1 MNLADHPN
9 EPVATAND
17 KKAKAL
23 LKKLGVLKKL
33 EDMAAH
39 KRELPSRIVRLD
51 LWQHPTHWITALR
64 YVGFKRAEDNGF
76 AVRCQPKSIVT
87 REMFK
92 SQLEA
97 ETKQEFTQGY
107 TQIDYDLPP

>member
-9 EPVATAND
+9 ELVATTND

-23 LKKLGVLKKL
+23 LKKLGVLEKL
-33 EDMAAH
+33 NDMAAG
-39 KRELPSRIVRLD
+39 KRKLPSRITRLD
-51 LWQHPTHWITALR
+51 LWQHPTHWITALH
-64 YVGFKRAEDNGF
+64 YIGFERAEENGF
-76 AVRCQPKSIVT
+76 AVRCQPKSMVT

-97 ETKQEFTQGY
+97 EAKEEFPQGY
-107 TQIDYDLPP
+107 TRIDYDLP